1 LDYPHYTCRWKRRPS
16 QKIKNYIATING
28 NHAYMTQDMKKETIL
43 QMGSDKMIP
52 RHVYDKPLT
61 LRFLDRS
68 EWKEGFQPDRK
79 GGLM

>member
-16 QKIKNYIATING
+16 QAITNYIATING

-52 RHVYDKPLT
+52 RHVYVKPLT
-61 LRFLDRS
+61 LRFPDRT
-68 EWKEGFQPDRK
+68 EWK
-79 GGLM
+79 